1 MEPTPT
7 KHIFAAYSQ
16 PRRILATLGLLV
28 VLMVF
33 LYFFIGRMTFLLWVL
48 SAAIVIAFVQAVRQL
63 SDRGPC
69 VVITD
74 QGINDKRL
82 GMGLIRWSD
91 VQQVR
96 MQGVGGAYFI
106 SLELSNRDQYL
117 ARLSPFTRISN
128 QIWRLYNV
136 SPIHIKVVY
145 MDVSPDEMFEM
156 IMSEVELNRS
166 RS

>member
-16 PRRILATLGLLV
+16 PRRIITTLVLLV
-28 VLMVF
+28 LLLVF
-33 LYFFIGRMTFLLWVL
+33 LYFYTGRMTFVLWLLSVGV
-48 SAAIVIAFVQAVRQL
+48 VIAFVQAVRQL

-82 GMGLIRWSD
+82 RMGMIRWSD
-91 VQQVR
+91 VEKVR

-106 SLELSNRDQYL
+106 SLELSNSEQYL
-117 ARLSPFTRISN
+117 SRLSPFTRISN
-128 QIWRLYNV
+128 QVWRLYNV
-136 SPIHIKVVY
+136 SPIHIKVAY

>member
-16 PRRILATLGLLV
+16 PRRIITTLVLLV
-28 VLMVF
+28 LLLVF
-33 LYFFIGRMTFLLWVL
+33 LYFYTGRMTFVLWLLSVGV
-48 SAAIVIAFVQAVRQL
+48 VIAFVQAVRQL

-82 GMGLIRWSD
+82 RMGMIRWSD
-91 VQQVR
+91 VEKVR

-106 SLELSNRDQYL
+106 SPSGSFRLNTGARFSSCCL
-117 ARLSPFTRISN
+117 RLSSCTSAEITLTNS
-128 QIWRLYNV
+128 
-136 SPIHIKVVY
+136 
-145 MDVSPDEMFEM
+145 
-156 IMSEVELNRS
+156 
-166 RS
+166 

>member
-16 PRRILATLGLLV
+16 PRRILTTLV
-28 VLMVF
+28 VMVLLLVF
-33 LYFFIGRMTFLLWVL
+33 LYFFIGRMTFILWVL
-48 SAAIVIAFVQAVRQL
+48 SAAAVIIFVQAVRQL

-136 SPIHIKVVY
+136 SPIHIKVAY

-166 RS
+166 RN